1 CAKADTATPYY
12 SLDSW

>member
-1 CAKADTATPYY
+1 CAKADTATIYY

>member
-1 CAKADTATPYY
+1 CAKGDTATPYY